1 MNPNRQNTS
10 MSPLAN
16 LRNVRISLQKQEQV
30 LVQKFH
36 AETLNQITK
45 LMFDAELTLDDINS
59 HLNSNKYSSN
69 KVKRQ
74 NKSNV
79 NAGNSSN
86 ANTASN
92 VTSTPTSAPTPV
104 PKNQHT
110 NAKP

>member
-1 MNPNRQNTS
+1 MIPNRQNNS

-45 LMFDAELTLDDINS
+45 LMFDAELTPDDIIF
-59 HLNSNKYSSN
+59 HINSNNYSSN

-74 NKSNV
+74 NKANV
-79 NAGNSSN
+79 NAANSSN

-92 VTSTPTSAPTPV
+92 VTSTPTSVPTPA

>member
-1 MNPNRQNTS
+1 
-10 MSPLAN
+10 
-16 LRNVRISLQKQEQV
+16 
-30 LVQKFH
+30 
-36 AETLNQITK
+36 
-45 LMFDAELTLDDINS
+45 MFDAELTLDDISS

-74 NKSNV
+74 NKSSV
-79 NAGNSSN
+79 NAAISSN

-92 VTSTPTSAPTPV
+92 VNSTPTSASTPT